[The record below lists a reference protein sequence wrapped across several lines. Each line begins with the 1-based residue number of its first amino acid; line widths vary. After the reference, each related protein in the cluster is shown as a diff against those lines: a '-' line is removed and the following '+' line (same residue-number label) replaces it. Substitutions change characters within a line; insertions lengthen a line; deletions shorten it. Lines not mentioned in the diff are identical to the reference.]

1 MKTITI
7 VFEIDRVDFDAWQA
21 LLPIQ
26 RPRELSMPQ
35 GRPPAFRSD
44 RGLNADERAFIASIR
59 YYAKQL
65 NLADV
70 TPAPSRLYELFNS
83 NEDLRLLVNAAR
95 AKRERR
101 KARNADVDNC

>member
-1 MKTITI
+1 MKRI
-7 VFEIDRVDFDAWQA
+7 EIPSADFDAWQS
-21 LLPIQ
+21 LLPPI

-44 RGLNADERAFIASIR
+44 RGLTADERAMVASIR
-59 YYAKQL
+59 YYARQL
-65 NLADV
+65 KLGED
-70 TPAPSRLYELFNS
+70 TIAPSRLFALYNS

-101 KARNADVDNC
+101 KTRNDDARNS

>member
-1 MKTITI
+1 MIETISQS
-7 VFEIDRVDFDAWQA
+7 DFDAMQF
-21 LLPIQ
+21 LLPLI

-35 GRPPAFRSD
+35 GRPPVFRSD
-44 RGLNADERAFIASIR
+44 RGLNADERAHVASIR

-65 NLADV
+65 KLADV

-83 NEDLRLLVNAAR
+83 NEDLRLLINAAR

-101 KARNADVDNC
+101 KARSKNDD